1 MLNEVL
7 STLLVFIGSANRE
20 IVKSALGFIKLSV
33 HTLAIEMVMP
43 HLNQLVPALLNWSGD
58 HKNHFKV
65 KVRHIFERMIRRFG
79 WEAVYGCVGNE
90 AENKEKGK
98 VLLNIKKRKD
108 RAKRKKAKRADEDE
122 DEGAVEVKFAFPFF
136 SSTNSFPRQP
146 QRAKLETLSRTS
158 SMAVRVRLTIVMK
171 MQNNHLPVK

>member
-1 MLNEVL
+1 MLEEIL
-7 STLLVFIGSANRE
+7 STLSVFISSANRE

-33 HTLAIEMVMP
+33 HTLPVDMVMP

-79 WEAVYGCVGNE
+79 WEFVSGCVGNE
-90 AENKEKGK
+90 PEEKEKGK

-108 RAKRKKAKRADEDE
+108 RAKRRKTKRADEGDE
-122 DEGAVEVKFAFPFF
+122 DAEEVINYTRFYSP
-136 SSTNSFPRQP
+136 T
-146 QRAKLETLSRTS
+146 
-158 SMAVRVRLTIVMK
+158 
-171 MQNNHLPVK
+171 

>member
-1 MLNEVL
+1 MLNEIL

-33 HTLAIEMVMP
+33 HTLPFEMVMP

-79 WEAVYGCVGNE
+79 WEAVYSCVGNE
-90 AENKEKGK
+90 TEDKERGK

-108 RAKRKKAKRADEDE
+108 RAKRRKAKRADEDE
-122 DEGAVEVKFAFPFF
+122 DAEEVNYPFYF
-136 SSTNSFPRQP
+136 LSFTHSSSQGNHS
-146 QRAKLETLSRTS
+146 A
-158 SMAVRVRLTIVMK
+158 
-171 MQNNHLPVK
+171 QNWRRFRRCALWQ